1 MSYIVKDEDGEVM
14 RIAHRKE
21 EALCMVAL
29 RPGWT
34 ITHVRKP
41 VRVVDLS
48 QFEDA
53 LI

>member
-1 MSYIVKDEDGEVM
+1 MSYIVRDEDGEVM
-14 RIAHRKE
+14 RIVGRKE
-21 EALCMVAL
+21 EALCLIAF
-29 RPGWT
+29 RKGWT

-41 VRVVDLS
+41 VQVVDLS